1 MFKQKKKKKWKLF
14 SIFVAFSILD
24 KFFVIGN
31 LESKNWGKKKKKK
44 KTKHAINIQVSNNL
58 ALVLEI

>member
-31 LESKNWGKKKKKK
+31 LESKNLGKKKKK